1 MRSCFIEISA
11 ELSQKPR
18 DAGRR
23 TPGNGLGLSLVAAV
37 ARLHGASV
45 EMRTTRLVSNSESGF
60 RRARDRDAHGG
71 RAAVHQPR
79 RNAHG

>member
-1 MRSCFIEISA
+1 MRNGFIEISA
-11 ELSQKPR
+11 ELSR
-18 DAGRR
+18 NLGTTRRR
-23 TPGNGLGLSLVAAV
+23 TPGNEHGLSLVAAV
-37 ARLHGASV
+37 DLHGARI

-71 RAAVHQPR
+71 RAAVQHPR